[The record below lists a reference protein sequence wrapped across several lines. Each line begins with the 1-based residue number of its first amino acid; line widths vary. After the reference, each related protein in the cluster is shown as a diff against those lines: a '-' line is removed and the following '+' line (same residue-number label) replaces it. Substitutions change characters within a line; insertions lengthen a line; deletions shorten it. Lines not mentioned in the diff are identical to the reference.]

1 MYKTFIHRAL
11 VFFPDSN
18 KYVYFQNSSCR
29 QFTTYC
35 LLPERPIFGLKRPEN
50 KEMEWNAM
58 LYINFRIFRHG
69 NVIYSNYLY
78 VWVSMHNSGKKC
90 LLPDRPDFGL
100 NIKFDPITCYI
111 LFHRFL
117 DMLIS
122 ILAAIFAFGPP

>member
-1 MYKTFIHRAL
+1 MAM
-11 VFFPDSN
+11 S
-18 KYVYFQNSSCR
+18 
-29 QFTTYC
+29 FTAIIFT
-35 LLPERPIFGLKRPEN
+35 FGLPCT
-50 KEMEWNAM
+50 
-58 LYINFRIFRHG
+58 IQ
-69 NVIYSNYLY
+69 V
-78 VWVSMHNSGKKC
+78 KC